1 VLDDAKFKT
10 EFNPSFTTY
19 LKIADSV
26 LNLFSIKLTDYI
38 PQFTEETELGVDQ
51 VIRDSH
57 LSSTTTI

>member
-1 VLDDAKFKT
+1 MLDDAKFKT

-26 LNLFSIKLTDYI
+26 LNLFSIKLADYI